1 MVMVIPLSK
10 GSVVGWAAGGMLGE
24 GLIAIAL
31 IVRALVGD
39 GVTTGAAGSL
49 ASRVGV
55 GCSGHDLGRG

>member
-1 MVMVIPLSK
+1 MVIPLSK

-39 GVTTGAAGSL
+39 GGVTTGAAGSL